1 MKMKM
6 KMVASPRPWEL
17 APLKPFPLRALVC
30 HQSNY
35 YQSTITVNTIVIT
48 VITIIIIIIII
59 IITIIIIV
67 IILIIIIIIII
78 IKNKTQGGSTR
89 ERAT

>member
-1 MKMKM
+1 
-6 KMVASPRPWEL
+6 MVASPRPWEL
-17 APLKPFPLRALVC
+17 APLRPFPLRALVC

-48 VITIIIIIIII
+48 VTIITIIIIIIII
-59 IITIIIIV
+59 NITIIIIV
-67 IILIIIIIIII
+67 TILILIIIIII